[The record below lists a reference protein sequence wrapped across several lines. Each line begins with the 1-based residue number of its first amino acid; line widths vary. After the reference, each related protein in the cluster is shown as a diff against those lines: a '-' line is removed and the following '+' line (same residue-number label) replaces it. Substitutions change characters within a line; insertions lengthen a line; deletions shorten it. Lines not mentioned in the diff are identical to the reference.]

1 MPRTLDVLDLAI
13 ESTVESFLRNP
24 ANYSDER
31 ALAEAVR
38 SRSNAMLTPAT
49 VDAVAVEE
57 SSGARG
63 DIPEHEAYTA
73 RYRKTTEIERAQC
86 EIGGPAFP
94 FGDRERL
101 DLGVFSDGIE
111 IRLTGGT
118 QQFDPSDLAAGL
130 EFKYVKNINYL
141 RYRPDDEASKYR
153 DISEDIER
161 LGELPEHVERRC
173 VVFGNYDMLR
183 RDADADAEQGL
194 RELAAETDVDLRFV
208 FPDSLS
214 NHS

>member
-1 MPRTLDVLDLAI
+1 MPSVGETLDLAI
-13 ESTVESFLRNP
+13 ESTAESFLRNP

-63 DIPEHEAYTA
+63 NTTDHEAYTT
-73 RYRKTTEIERAQC
+73 RYRDTTEIDRAQC
-86 EIGGPAFP
+86 EVGGPAFP
-94 FGDRERL
+94 FGGRERL
-101 DLGVFSDGIE
+101 DLGVFTDGID
-111 IRLTGGT
+111 IRIVGGT
-118 QQFDPSDLAAGL
+118 QQFDPVDLVAAL

-141 RYRPDDEASKYR
+141 RYRPEDEASKYH
-153 DISEDIER
+153 DIAEDVER
-161 LGELPEHVERRC
+161 LGELPDHVDRRC

-183 RDADADAEQGL
+183 RDADADAERGLQGQA
-194 RELAAETDVDLRFV
+194 REVGVDLRFV
-208 FPDSLS
+208 FPEPHGRRS
-214 NHS
+214 

>member
-1 MPRTLDVLDLAI
+1 MLRVRDVLDLAI
-13 ESTVESFLRNP
+13 ESTAESFLRNP

-63 DIPEHEAYTA
+63 SITDHEAYTA
-73 RYRKTTEIERAQC
+73 RYRDTTEIDRAQC
-86 EIGGPAFP
+86 EVGGPAFP
-94 FGDRERL
+94 FGGRERL

-118 QQFDPSDLAAGL
+118 QQFDPADLAAAT

-141 RYRPDDEASKYR
+141 RYRPDDEASKYH
-153 DISEDIER
+153 DIAEDIER
-161 LGELPEHVERRC
+161 LGELPDHVDRRC

-183 RDADADAEQGL
+183 RDADADAERGL
-194 RELAAETDVDLRFV
+194 RELADESGVDLRFV
-208 FPDSLS
+208 FPEPRGRRS
-214 NHS
+214 